1 MTKQVVIPFFFRKY
15 VDEVLCYVIPIRV
28 IHILLGRPLQ
38 YDRKEIHD
46 GVKNRYTIVKKW

>member
-46 GVKNRYTIVKKW
+46 GVKNRYTIVKK